1 MQLCMVL
8 MGLTSTEKAVLTV
21 NKTTVY
27 IWGRGRNN
35 LLQILGEENLISVR
49 ILIRML
55 LQGVVYFMH
64 ELQPSFTASKY
75 FEGV

>member
-8 MGLTSTEKAVLTV
+8 MGLTSTEKAEVLTV

-35 LLQILGEENLISVR
+35 LQHSLGKENLISVR
-49 ILIRML
+49 ILMRML
-55 LQGVVYFMH
+55 SQGVVYFG
-64 ELQPSFTASKY
+64 LWYYLKATT
-75 FEGV
+75 V